1 MLCHDIAHDHRQKR
15 HENAVD
21 EIDGLEIPHE
31 AHAAGNA
38 CADEEDHEAKLP
50 ERFEH
55 LLARHEIGAADVA
68 EVAEHQRDEQRAA
81 RCGEREEVEELHR
94 AKQNAKHGGDGEGRE
109 AEIVKFQ
116 KLALEFS
123 DIACLYV
130 CNFSALLVQIRVDD
144 ARHQLHEQHNADD
157 AEQIRNAVADRD
169 RVLILG
175 CNSLFGCR
183 ERRSRGQTAR
193 EQAGDHSRKLVRV
206 VARLP
211 GFNRTAD
218 EQTQNCRNAAGK
230 NDHDAEQHIGLE
242 VVLHVLEEVRARDK
256 AD

>member
-1 MLCHDIAHDHRQKR
+1 MEVMPPGDGAENVQQVHLQHVLCHDIAHDHRQKR

-116 KLALEFS
+116 QLALEFS

-206 VARLP
+206 VARAARLQSHGQRADTKLP
-211 GFNRTAD
+211 
-218 EQTQNCRNAAGK
+218 
-230 NDHDAEQHIGLE
+230 
-242 VVLHVLEEVRARDK
+242 
-256 AD
+256 